1 MSDVFK
7 AGAQY
12 DDWTGTAA
20 ADNQELALYDL
31 LEKRGLKR
39 EGEAVVGVNFYSGEH
54 FISISAYLVEATD
67 AVSAKAYLDSTETP
81 NLRKVDIDDISAEEF
96 LGLFKRF
103 NVVLGK
109 KGLNLSGRDYNSID

>member
-31 LEKRGLKR
+31 LEERGLKR

-96 LGLFKRF
+96 LGLLKRF

>member
-31 LEKRGLKR
+31 LEERGLKR

>member
-96 LGLFKRF
+96 LRLFKRF

-109 KGLNLSGRDYNSID
+109 KGLDLSGRDYNSID